1 MNDQLMD
8 ASNKGL
14 LLDVMQ
20 YWLAMP
26 AWWITRMLI
35 LMHEACAVVLSVVM
49 RGAFA
54 TPELGLPGWVEL
66 LTATLIGNWY
76 SRALALGMLG
86 LGLTFML
93 MGSGMRAKI
102 VQPRAFVRWTL
113 VMVLL
118 AMGAPSL
125 YGTTIQLITQVP
137 ALVLPSIVDRLP
149 PIRAAWITVAQDGD
163 PVAPFDPANPAY
175 ASRAAVLTIP
185 PTASSCATMVTS
197 GRSCDHPMYAPLDAV
212 LALWRTDRASLISG
226 IDGITHATPDGS
238 TTVQLDGLPP
248 DFAALFYPDAT
259 QPWYGGAF
267 TSDPSGMQKRREALN
282 TASIGTLHAVAGI
295 LAALATL
302 MPTLAQA
309 LMTVCGALLFLLGI
323 VVAPIGM
330 FGNQRHWVAVVY
342 RSFFTIS
349 GWQTVLVVGTN
360 LATFL
365 LFGTPDEPGIAMAY
379 PTMLVVLPLFVW
391 VQWRVLR
398 FAMRLSW
405 QGFAAVRTVVSR
417 EPLQRLLGDQPAAAT
432 EARVAATGHYTA
444 TSDTAAMQPTLATT
458 TLAREPQLHPASTSL
473 PSTQGMTNT
482 PSTQT
487 STRSALPSLINPR
500 GLALRMQQAT
510 QRTVQRVQ
518 QLDHQIEVT
527 EAHML
532 RSSEVRTDTQLDRAD
547 QAITT
552 MIGGKAIAAGVT
564 YVHENEVTP
573 EWLFAPASDPATAR
587 PASQSPRAP
596 QSRSKN
602 PAQGGH
608 GAGRS
613 TAAGRPPEPPVVSPT
628 QELPT
633 RAAPRSAQPPAAD
646 LPPTQPLIASGA
658 TTRQDAGAAAS
669 SVVAGDQEARTTT
682 SAAHAD
688 TSVMPDGVSMAPTAT
703 AAPAPQPNTTRASA
717 VVLPIPPTHELPA
730 GSHQTHTMT
739 PMASRPERVPTAST
753 AATPGMHAP
762 APMARHQS
770 PTIQPIQPHAATDGS
785 PVATSAPPTDADP
798 TPHAGSAQPQK
809 PSIVTEAHPQAT
821 PAALTKPAQ
830 STAVDAPAPSPP
842 TTASTRPVRARSR
855 VGTPQRIVASGVS
868 GIDITENAPRDQHA
882 QPQPPT
888 AASASSAAVPVR
900 KGRRA

>member
-14 LLDVMQ
+14 LLDFMQ

-54 TPELGLPGWVEL
+54 TPEVGLPGWVEL
-66 LTATLIGNWY
+66 LTATLIGSWY

-86 LGLTFML
+86 LGLTLMF
-93 MGSGMRAKI
+93 MGSGMRVKL
-102 VQPRAFVRWTL
+102 VHPRAFGRWTF

-118 AMGAPSL
+118 AMAAPSL

-137 ALVLPSIVDRLP
+137 ALVMPPIVDRLP
-149 PIRAAWITVAQDGD
+149 PIRAAWITVSQDGD

-175 ASRAAVLTIP
+175 ASRAAVLAVP
-185 PTASSCATMVTS
+185 PIASSCATMVTS

-212 LALWRTDRASLISG
+212 LALWRTDRTSLISG
-226 IDGITHATPDGS
+226 IDGITHTTPDGR
-238 TTVQLDGLPP
+238 TTVQLDGLPA

-349 GWQTVLVVGTN
+349 GWQTVLAVGTN

-365 LFGTPDEPGIAMAY
+365 LFGTPDKPGIAMAY

-444 TSDTAAMQPTLATT
+444 TTDTAALQPTLATT
-458 TLAREPQLHPASTSL
+458 TLAREPQGQPVTTPLASTHS
-473 PSTQGMTNT
+473 T
-482 PSTQT
+482 PSTP
-487 STRSALPSLINPR
+487 SSPSSALPSLINPR
-500 GLALRMQQAT
+500 GLALRIQQTA
-510 QRTVQRVQ
+510 QRTIQRVQ
-518 QLDHQIEVT
+518 QVDHQIEVT
-527 EAHML
+527 EARML
-532 RSSEVRTDTQLDRAD
+532 RTSEVRTDTQLDRTD

-552 MIGGKAIAAGVT
+552 MIGGKTIAAGVS
-564 YVHENEVTP
+564 YVHENEVKP
-573 EWLFAPASDPATAR
+573 EWLFAPASE
-587 PASQSPRAP
+587 PASARSASPSPRAP
-596 QSRSKN
+596 QSR
-602 PAQGGH
+602 PASPAHSGH
-608 GAGRS
+608 GAGRT
-613 TAAGRPPEPPVVSPT
+613 TAAERPTETATVSPT

-633 RAAPRSAQPPAAD
+633 RATPRSVRPPVAD
-646 LPPTQPLIASGA
+646 LPPTQPLAASGV
-658 TTRQDAGAAAS
+658 TTRQDAVAAVS
-669 SVVAGDQEARTTT
+669 QSVVGDQEARITFST
-682 SAAHAD
+682 AHAD
-688 TSVMPDGVSMAPTAT
+688 TSVMPHGASMAPAATAT
-703 AAPAPQPNTTRASA
+703 PAAPPSVARGSA
-717 VVLPIPPTHELPA
+717 VVLPTPPTQELPTA
-730 GSHQTHTMT
+730 AHEQTHTM
-739 PMASRPERVPTAST
+739 AARPERALTANT
-753 AATPGMHAP
+753 AATPGMHAT
-762 APMARHQS
+762 MARHQP
-770 PTIQPIQPHAATDGS
+770 PTIQPHGATATPMGKP
-785 PVATSAPPTDADP
+785 PVATSAPPMDADP
-798 TPHAGSAQPQK
+798 APRAGSAQPQGI
-809 PSIVTEAHPQAT
+809 PIATEAHALAT
-821 PAALTKPAQ
+821 PAAPTEPAQ
-830 STAVDAPAPSPP
+830 PTAVDAPALPLPP
-842 TTASTRPVRARSR
+842 APASTRPVRSRSR
-855 VGTPQRIVASGVS
+855 VGTPQRIVASGAS

-882 QPQPPT
+882 QPQPPA

-900 KGRRA
+900 KGRRI

>member
-54 TPELGLPGWVEL
+54 TPEVGLPGWVEL
-66 LTATLIGNWY
+66 LTATLIGTWY

-93 MGSGMRAKI
+93 IGSGMRIKL
-102 VQPRAFVRWTL
+102 VQPRAFGRWTL

-118 AMGAPSL
+118 AIAAPSL

-137 ALVLPSIVDRLP
+137 ALVMPPIVDRLP

-175 ASRAAVLTIP
+175 ASRAAVLAVP

-212 LALWRTDRASLISG
+212 LALWRTDRTSLISG

-267 TSDPSGMQKRREALN
+267 TTDPSGMQKRREALN
-282 TASIGTLHAVAGI
+282 TASIGTLHAVAGV

-458 TLAREPQLHPASTSL
+458 TLARDPQPHVATTALA
-473 PSTQGMTNT
+473 STQGMTNT

-500 GLALRMQQAT
+500 GLALRMQQTA

-518 QLDHQIEVT
+518 QVDHQIEVT
-527 EAHML
+527 EARML

-552 MIGGKAIAAGVT
+552 MIGGKTIAAGVT
-564 YVHENEVTP
+564 YAHENEVMP
-573 EWLFAPASDPATAR
+573 EWLFAPASDPASARSASPSPRVPQSHAAR
-587 PASQSPRAP
+587 PAPKS
-596 QSRSKN
+596 N
-602 PAQGGH
+602 
-608 GAGRS
+608 GAGRTTTAERPTE
-613 TAAGRPPEPPVVSPT
+613 TAAVSPT

-633 RAAPRSAQPPAAD
+633 RAAPRSARPPAAD
-646 LPPTQPLIASGA
+646 QPPTQPLIASAAVSA
-658 TTRQDAGAAAS
+658 TPTPVTKVVLPDDPMPAPKATVAS
-669 SVVAGDQEARTTT
+669 TAHGNASGILT
-682 SAAHAD
+682 SMHTA
-688 TSVMPDGVSMAPTAT
+688 AT
-703 AAPAPQPNTTRASA
+703 AAPITQPSAAQESAS
-717 VVLPIPPTHELPA
+717 VLPTPPTQELPA
-730 GSHQTHTMT
+730 AAPIRGTVAPPPVRQQTPAQPAAPRT
-739 PMASRPERVPTAST
+739 PEVASSAPRGPQRPPAPASVSTNENGLGNST
-753 AATPGMHAP
+753 ATSIP
-762 APMARHQS
+762 
-770 PTIQPIQPHAATDGS
+770 AATS
-785 PVATSAPPTDADP
+785 HTELP
-798 TPHAGSAQPQK
+798 TPSAQ
-809 PSIVTEAHPQAT
+809 SDASAAQAT
-821 PAALTKPAQ
+821 PAVATATHTPMEPA
-830 STAVDAPAPSPP
+830 APMVEPRTPQA
-842 TTASTRPVRARSR
+842 TTRPARSRSR
-855 VGTPQRIVASGVS
+855 VGMPVQGQLSTSI
-868 GIDITENAPRDQHA
+868 IDITKEGQPTQPTTTPPVDTPLIAPR
-882 QPQPPT
+882 
-888 AASASSAAVPVR
+888 SENR
-900 KGRRA
+900 GRR

>member
-14 LLDVMQ
+14 LLDLMQ

-35 LMHEACAVVLSVVM
+35 LMHETCAVVLSVVM

-54 TPELGLPGWVEL
+54 TPEVGLPGWVEL

-86 LGLTFML
+86 LGLTLML
-93 MGSGMRAKI
+93 MGSGMRIKL
-102 VQPRAFVRWTL
+102 VQPRAFGRWTL

-405 QGFAAVRTVVSR
+405 QGFAALRTVVSR

-458 TLAREPQLHPASTSL
+458 TLAREPQLHAATTAL
-473 PSTQGMTNT
+473 ASTQGTPTT
-482 PSTQT
+482 PSTHT

-500 GLALRMQQAT
+500 GLALRMQQTA

-564 YVHENEVTP
+564 YAHENEVTP
-573 EWLFAPASDPATAR
+573 EWLFAPASDPASAR
-587 PASQSPRAP
+587 PPRAP
-596 QSRSKN
+596 QSR
-602 PAQGGH
+602 PASPTHSGH
-608 GAGRS
+608 GAGR
-613 TAAGRPPEPPVVSPT
+613 TTVAGRPIETPAVSPT

-633 RAAPRSAQPPAAD
+633 RAVPRSARPPAAD
-646 LPPTQPLIASGA
+646 LPPTQPLAAVSA
-658 TTRQDAGAAAS
+658 TTRQEAGAAAS
-669 SVVAGDQEARTTT
+669 PVVAGDQEGRTTA

-688 TSVMPDGVSMAPTAT
+688 ASVIAHSASMAPAAT
-703 AAPAPQPNTTRASA
+703 AAPAPPPSAARGSA
-717 VVLPIPPTHELPA
+717 VVLPTPPTQELHA
-730 GSHQTHTMT
+730 ASHQTHTMT

-753 AATPGMHAP
+753 AATPGMQAP

-770 PTIQPIQPHAATDGS
+770 PTIQPHAATDGS

-809 PSIVTEAHPQAT
+809 PSIVNEAHAQAT
-821 PAALTKPAQ
+821 PAALTEPAQ
-830 STAVDAPAPSPP
+830 STAVDAPAPSSPP
-842 TTASTRPVRARSR
+842 APASTRPVRSRSR
-855 VGTPQRIVASGVS
+855 VGTPPRSVASGVS

-882 QPQPPT
+882 QPQPPA
-888 AASASSAAVPVR
+888 AASASSAAIPVR
-900 KGRRA
+900 KGRRV